1 MQKIL
6 HEFQTSPSLAV
17 AVFESIASL
26 STFPLL
32 AVSVPEPSETNMTN
46 G

>member
-6 HEFQTSPSLAV
+6 HESQTSLVV

>member
-6 HEFQTSPSLAV
+6 HESQTSLAV

-26 STFPLL
+26 SIFPSL